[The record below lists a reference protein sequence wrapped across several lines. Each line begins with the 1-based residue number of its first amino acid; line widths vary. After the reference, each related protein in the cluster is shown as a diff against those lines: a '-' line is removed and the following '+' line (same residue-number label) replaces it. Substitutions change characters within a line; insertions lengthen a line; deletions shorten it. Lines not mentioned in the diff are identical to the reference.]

1 MIFPK
6 IIYGVQDLAKKI
18 LLECLKIPI
27 KWWIKNVEYVVG
39 WMDEGGRKMHSH
51 WPEGKRQKWLAA
63 ARVSKKRVKKLKRE
77 RETEWEIFLTG
88 KQNEKC
94 LNGFMVLG
102 AYNLIMGLC
111 YIGPKTH
118 SIELFR
124 PIFYF
129 RTKSMHSM
137 PLN

>member
-27 KWWIKNVEYVVG
+27 KWWIKNVENIVG
-39 WMDEGGRKMHSH
+39 WTFEEEMDEMHSH
-51 WPEGKRQKWLAA
+51 WPEGKRPEWWAA

-94 LNGFMVLG
+94 LNGSWF
-102 AYNLIMGLC
+102 
-111 YIGPKTH
+111 
-118 SIELFR
+118 
-124 PIFYF
+124 
-129 RTKSMHSM
+129 
-137 PLN
+137 